1 MPPRSLTTI
10 GHLLWLANSMPLL
23 ESNDL
28 RIINFKSS
36 QLESDIRM
44 TIFLTLSLLS
54 NHGVVFR
61 GFDSLMVYIPLLQLF
76 LVLFLTVQREYRERG
91 RWLVPTWL

>member
-23 ESNDL
+23 ESDDL

-54 NHGVVFR
+54 NHGFVFR
-61 GFDSLMVYIPLLQLF
+61 GFDSFMVNIPLLQLC
-76 LVLFLTVQREYRERG
+76 LVLFLTVQRKYIRRSK
-91 RWLVPTWL
+91 WLVRTWL